1 MADSMPKAVAI
12 AELERLV
19 AQGGQLVEVLP
30 HDEYEWAHLP
40 GAKNIPLK
48 ELEGQVDELDRAAPV
63 IVYCHDYL
71 CDLSP
76 RAAWRLEYLGFAEA
90 YDYAVSKM
98 DWLARGRDYEG
109 DADLISRHLNRDVA
123 RCGPATP
130 VNEVRAH
137 VEREGICIVVNDAG
151 VVFGAADAK
160 ALAGRQGPTAE
171 DVMRPGV
178 STVRPS
184 EERDKLDER
193 LASRNIQRIVV
204 TDLEGRLLGL
214 YSPM

>member
-1 MADSMPKAVAI
+1 MPEVIGADD
-12 AELERLV
+12 LERLL

-30 HDEYEWAHLP
+30 RDEYAWAHLP
-40 GAKNIPLK
+40 GARNIPLK
-48 ELEGQVDELDRAAPV
+48 ELEAHVDELDRAAPV

-76 RAAWRLEYLGFAEA
+76 RAAWRLEHLGFTDA

-109 DADLISRHLNRDVA
+109 DADLVSRHLRPDVA
-123 RCGPATP
+123 RCSPATP
-130 VNEVRAH
+130 VGDMRAR
-137 VEREGICIVVNDAG
+137 VDREGICVVVNDAG
-151 VVFGAADAK
+151 VVFGAVDAK
-160 ALAGRQGPTAE
+160 TLETRQGATAE

-184 EERDKLDER
+184 EERGKLDER

-214 YSPM
+214 YSPR